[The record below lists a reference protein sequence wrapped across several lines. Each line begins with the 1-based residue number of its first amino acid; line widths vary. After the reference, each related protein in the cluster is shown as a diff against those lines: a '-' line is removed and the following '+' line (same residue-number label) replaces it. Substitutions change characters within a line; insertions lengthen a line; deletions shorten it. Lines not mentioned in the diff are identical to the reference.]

1 MKTLKKIL
9 AATFSMLFLF
19 SFAACGN
26 SGVSSSSG
34 NQGENSSSSA
44 EEGGGTVQSGTLDI
58 FLPIDADSET
68 ALKNVGNSY
77 AKMMKGKGVNVRI
90 NVRSSQ
96 DPQGYITSVDG
107 LLKYPDKQAGDIIQ
121 ANTVA
126 QYYGT
131 GKLVDFTPY
140 LNSKNPYNENKVW
153 KTTLRED
160 AYRTDDKTQEIYN
173 LSMEGNALVAF
184 YNKKIFAQYDVE
196 VPSDW
201 NSLISALDT
210 LKLAGYTAPLGL
222 NYDAGG
228 LDSNN
233 FNWVQQMYMD
243 QYFRDMIDDAHSQ
256 SSDYSYI
263 SEIDDVWE
271 YDAADP
277 LNDSRKGYSY
287 NFTRVV
293 NSYFKDGS
301 KYNTKSARYAEMMKN
316 MKKLVSYSSSD
327 YSNSVV
333 RQRFQ
338 QDALAAEGKNYE
350 LKSRV
355 AVYLLRLDYITD
367 HQKSLGQALGKANGI
382 LPISELSQMLGWF
395 PLPAMPNNG
404 GAGAPA
410 ADNVRTLG
418 GPDHHPFALV
428 NRDAD
433 KTALCMDFLKYL
445 FSPTGFDEYY
455 KHYKNLGKVC
465 AMQCYLKDYTLP
477 AEVSIA
483 GKLNFDGDCS
493 TNPYRLFANWYTE
506 NTGIMAPSGK
516 VQTLVNSQIA
526 DYLRADGDGSDW
538 ASYGANIYNIMAD
551 GFSNYASWRKLK
563 WNDLA
568 AYTSANV
575 NYSTDPMN

>member
-1 MKTLKKIL
+1 MKSLKKIL

-44 EEGGGTVQSGTLDI
+44 EEGGGTVKSGTIDI

-395 PLPAMPNNG
+395 PLPAHAEQRRSRSACG
-404 GAGAPA
+404 G
-410 ADNVRTLG
+410 
-418 GPDHHPFALV
+418 
-428 NRDAD
+428 
-433 KTALCMDFLKYL
+433 
-445 FSPTGFDEYY
+445 
-455 KHYKNLGKVC
+455 
-465 AMQCYLKDYTLP
+465 Q
-477 AEVSIA
+477 
-483 GKLNFDGDCS
+483 
-493 TNPYRLFANWYTE
+493 
-506 NTGIMAPSGK
+506 
-516 VQTLVNSQIA
+516 
-526 DYLRADGDGSDW
+526 RADVGRPRSSSVCFGKP
-538 ASYGANIYNIMAD
+538 
-551 GFSNYASWRKLK
+551 RRR
-563 WNDLA
+563 
-568 AYTSANV
+568 
-575 NYSTDPMN
+575 

>member
-1 MKTLKKIL
+1 MKSLKKIL

-26 SGVSSSSG
+26 KGVSSSSG

-44 EEGGGTVQSGTLDI
+44 EEGGGTVKSGTIDI

-483 GKLNFDGDCS
+483 SKLNFDGDCS

>member
-1 MKTLKKIL
+1 MKSLKKIL

-26 SGVSSSSG
+26 KGVSSSSG

-44 EEGGGTVQSGTLDI
+44 EEGGGTVKSGTIDI

-96 DPQGYITSVDG
+96 DPQG
-107 LLKYPDKQAGDIIQ
+107 DKQAGDIIQ

>member
-1 MKTLKKIL
+1 MKSLKKIL

-44 EEGGGTVQSGTLDI
+44 EEGGGTVKSGTIDI

-506 NTGIMAPSGK
+506 NTGIMAPWGK
-516 VQTLVNSQIA
+516 VQTLVNSEIA

>member
-1 MKTLKKIL
+1 MKSLKKIL

-44 EEGGGTVQSGTLDI
+44 EEGGGTVKSGTIDI

-160 AYRTDDKTQEIYN
+160 AYRTDDKTQEISN

>member
-1 MKTLKKIL
+1 MKSLKKIL

-26 SGVSSSSG
+26 KGVSSSSG

-44 EEGGGTVQSGTLDI
+44 EEGGGTVKSGTIDI

-210 LKLAGYTAPLGL
+210 LILAGYTAPLGL

>member
-1 MKTLKKIL
+1 MKSLKKIL

-34 NQGENSSSSA
+34 NQEKIRPLRRRRAA
-44 EEGGGTVQSGTLDI
+44 EPSKAVRSI
-58 FLPIDADSET
+58 FFFPSTPMSET
-68 ALKNVGNSY
+68 ALENVGNSY

-140 LNSKNPYNENKVW
+140 LNSKNPYNENMVW

-277 LNDSRKGYSY
+277 H
-287 NFTRVV
+287 
-293 NSYFKDGS
+293 
-301 KYNTKSARYAEMMKN
+301 
-316 MKKLVSYSSSD
+316 
-327 YSNSVV
+327 
-333 RQRFQ
+333 QRFEKG
-338 QDALAAEGKNYE
+338 L
-350 LKSRV
+350 
-355 AVYLLRLDYITD
+355 
-367 HQKSLGQALGKANGI
+367 
-382 LPISELSQMLGWF
+382 
-395 PLPAMPNNG
+395 
-404 GAGAPA
+404 
-410 ADNVRTLG
+410 
-418 GPDHHPFALV
+418 
-428 NRDAD
+428 
-433 KTALCMDFLKYL
+433 
-445 FSPTGFDEYY
+445 
-455 KHYKNLGKVC
+455 
-465 AMQCYLKDYTLP
+465 
-477 AEVSIA
+477 
-483 GKLNFDGDCS
+483 
-493 TNPYRLFANWYTE
+493 
-506 NTGIMAPSGK
+506 
-516 VQTLVNSQIA
+516 
-526 DYLRADGDGSDW
+526 
-538 ASYGANIYNIMAD
+538 
-551 GFSNYASWRKLK
+551 
-563 WNDLA
+563 
-568 AYTSANV
+568 
-575 NYSTDPMN
+575 

>member
-1 MKTLKKIL
+1 MKSLKKIL

-26 SGVSSSSG
+26 KGVSSSSG

-44 EEGGGTVQSGTLDI
+44 EAGGGTVKSGTIDI

>member
-1 MKTLKKIL
+1 MKSLKKIL

-44 EEGGGTVQSGTLDI
+44 EEGGGTVKSGTIDI

-433 KTALCMDFLKYL
+433 KTALCMDFLKYF

>member
-1 MKTLKKIL
+1 MKSLKKIL

-26 SGVSSSSG
+26 KGVSSSSG

-44 EEGGGTVQSGTLDI
+44 EEGGGTVKSGTIDI

-293 NSYFKDGS
+293 NSYFKDDS

>member
-1 MKTLKKIL
+1 M
-9 AATFSMLFLF
+9 
-19 SFAACGN
+19 
-26 SGVSSSSG
+26 
-34 NQGENSSSSA
+34 
-44 EEGGGTVQSGTLDI
+44 
-58 FLPIDADSET
+58 
-68 ALKNVGNSY
+68 
-77 AKMMKGKGVNVRI
+77 
-90 NVRSSQ
+90 
-96 DPQGYITSVDG
+96 DG

>member
-1 MKTLKKIL
+1 MKSLKKIL

-26 SGVSSSSG
+26 KGVSSSSG

-44 EEGGGTVQSGTLDI
+44 EEGGGTVKSGTIDI

-465 AMQCYLKDYTLP
+465 TMQCYLKDYTLP

>member
-1 MKTLKKIL
+1 MKSLKKIL

-26 SGVSSSSG
+26 KGVSSSSG

-44 EEGGGTVQSGTLDI
+44 EEGGGTVKSGTIDI

-575 NYSTDPMN
+575 NYSTDPMH

>member
-1 MKTLKKIL
+1 MKSLKKIL

-26 SGVSSSSG
+26 KGVSSSSG

-44 EEGGGTVQSGTLDI
+44 EEGGGTVKSGTIDI

-410 ADNVRTLG
+410 ADTVRTLG

>member
-1 MKTLKKIL
+1 MKSLKKIL

-44 EEGGGTVQSGTLDI
+44 EEGGGTVKSGTIDI

-160 AYRTDDKTQEIYN
+160 AYRTDDKTQELYN
-173 LSMEGNALVAF
+173 LSMEGTALVAF

-395 PLPAMPNNG
+395 RLPAMPNNG

>member
-1 MKTLKKIL
+1 MKSLKKIL

-44 EEGGGTVQSGTLDI
+44 EEGGGTVKSGTIDI

-184 YNKKIFAQYDVE
+184 YNKKIFVQYDVE

>member
-1 MKTLKKIL
+1 MKSLKKIL

-44 EEGGGTVQSGTLDI
+44 EEGGGTVKSGTIDI

-233 FNWVQQMYMD
+233 FNWVQQMYLD